1 MSSRSRLRAV
11 DESEARMSY
20 RARASLKTWTK
31 VSVTFPPLHEAA
43 LNGHIPCLEI
53 LIENSAN
60 LEKNENQF
68 GTALHVACLGHVG
81 CVKVLLQAGANP
93 NSIRR
98 HQVPLHATAM
108 NRDEVCTALI
118 LEFRANAYLRD
129 LESKKPVKQLMR
141 HAKRCFLKLVRI

>member
-1 MSSRSRLRAV
+1 MLCLIGV
-11 DESEARMSY
+11 
-20 RARASLKTWTK
+20 SLKTWTK
-31 VSVTFPPLHEAA
+31 VNVTFPPLHEAA
-43 LNGHIPCLEI
+43 LNGYIPCLEI

-68 GTALHVACLGHVG
+68 GNALHVACLQGHVG

-108 NRDEVCTALI
+108 NRDKICTALI

-129 LESKKPVKQLMR
+129 LESKKPVNLTTNEACKEMLFE
-141 HAKRCFLKLVRI
+141 AGKDLKLILTLYSHE

>member
-1 MSSRSRLRAV
+1 M
-11 DESEARMSY
+11 DKSECNLSC
-20 RARASLKTWTK
+20 LQGH
-31 VSVTFPPLHEAA
+31 VTFPPLHEAA

-68 GTALHVACLGHVG
+68 GTALHVTCLQGHVG

-98 HQVPLHATAM
+98 HQAPCMPLQRTET
-108 NRDEVCTALI
+108 RSV
-118 LEFRANAYLRD
+118 
-129 LESKKPVKQLMR
+129 QL
-141 HAKRCFLKLVRI
+141 